1 MITTRKISR
10 EENARRQRG
19 SRGFVFL
26 FFAAVLATGCGANE
40 GILKSGKETPAPAN
54 VDSSKT
60 AFASDLEAMRTA
72 GFSFVYILRRKDG
85 GQMDAEDRSVLK
97 LNTAD
102 ANRRVAADENRAV
115 IVGSNFQIPAKN
127 MSALYARF
135 AIENYSQE
143 PSPVANKGANIA
155 N

>member
-1 MITTRKISR
+1 MIYVL
-10 EENARRQRG
+10 AA
-19 SRGFVFL
+19 VFL
-26 FFAAVLATGCGANE
+26 LCSCGANE
-40 GILKSGKETPAPAN
+40 GILKSGKETPAQAN
-54 VDSSKT
+54 VDSGKT

-72 GFSFVYILRRKDG
+72 GFSFVYVLRRKGG
-85 GQMDAEDRSVLK
+85 GQMDAEDRSVIK

-143 PSPVANKGANIA
+143 PPPVANKGANTA